1 MEFQPGGTEEAARQ
15 QAMPIEQEETA
26 ALTDCQAQ
34 TDSRD
39 PRSLCKA
46 PNAYYLYPAGN
57 RQMGNDIHVICNFY
71 KVDCVPAVAPSTAT
85 CVYCIGAYRRILDF
99 ISSRSS
105 WFINAC
111 FTKRKMLIEGPILNK
126 AGDIV
131 RKSLRFSDM

>member
-57 RQMGNDIHVICNFY
+57 RQMGN
-71 KVDCVPAVAPSTAT
+71 AVMAYMSYAISTKST
-85 CVYCIGAYRRILDF
+85 VYQQ
-99 ISSRSS
+99 
-105 WFINAC
+105 
-111 FTKRKMLIEGPILNK
+111 
-126 AGDIV
+126 
-131 RKSLRFSDM
+131 